1 MGLLDLLFGGSKK
14 AAYLKELYANGA
26 MIVDVR
32 TAEEFRSGHIKDSI
46 NIPLQ
51 SISQK
56 TASLKQKKKPLIVVC
71 LSGGRSSMAVTA
83 LKQAGIDAYNG
94 GGWSSLEK
102 KLAHS

>member
-1 MGLLDLLFGGSKK
+1 MGLLDLLFGESKK

-26 MIVDVR
+26 IIVDVR
-32 TAEEFRSGHIKDSI
+32 TPEEFRSGHIKDSI

-51 SISQK
+51 TISQK
-56 TASLKQKKKPLIVVC
+56 AASLQQKKKPLIVVC

-102 KLAHS
+102 KLSNS